1 MKKLLLCA
9 TATIA
14 AASALAVAEGCS
26 SSSASATA
34 SDAGEG
40 EQRVI
45 ACPPATDA
53 SIAAAADAGLVV
65 KIMSP
70 TDGQKFATTDKVSLK
85 GSGSAPDEASIT
97 DPTRMIWNVGNA
109 VKGVNPDGEGPE
121 DTSGPYPA
129 GTYTVR
135 FDVSTKACVTGAASV
150 TITVQ

>member
-1 MKKLLLCA
+1 MKTLALCT
-9 TATIA
+9 TAA
-14 AASALAVAEGCS
+14 LAVGAALAVAAGCS

-34 SDAGEG
+34 TDAGDAG
-40 EQRVI
+40 TPVI

-53 SIAAAADAGLVV
+53 SVAAATDAGLVV
-65 KIMSP
+65 RIISP
-70 TDGQKFATTDKVSLK
+70 TDGQKFTTTDMVPLK
-85 GSGSAPDEASIT
+85 GTGHDPTEGDIT

-121 DTSGPYPA
+121 DTGGPYPA